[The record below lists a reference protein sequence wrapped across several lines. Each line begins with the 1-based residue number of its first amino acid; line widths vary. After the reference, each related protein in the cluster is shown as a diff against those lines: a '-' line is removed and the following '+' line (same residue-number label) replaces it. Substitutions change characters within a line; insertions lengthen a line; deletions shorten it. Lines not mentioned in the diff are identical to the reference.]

1 MKRVLVLCTGNS
13 CRSQIAEGFINHLL
27 VGRWEA
33 RSAGANPAQRVHPLA
48 VRVMAVVGVDI
59 GHGRPA
65 HVDAYVREPWDLVIT
80 VCDSARETCP
90 WFPRPVERLHVSF
103 DDPAG
108 ATGSEEERLQ
118 VFRRV
123 RDEIRSRLLPALE
136 GRG

>member
-27 VGRWEA
+27 AGRWEA
-33 RSAGANPAQRVHPLA
+33 RSAGTNPAERVNPLA
-48 VRVMAVVGVDI
+48 VRVMAEVGVDI
-59 GHGRPA
+59 GQGRPD
-65 HVDAYVREPWDLVIT
+65 HVDAYVREPWDLVVT

-123 RDEIRSRLLPALE
+123 RDQIRSRLLPALE
-136 GRG
+136 ARA

>member
-1 MKRVLVLCTGNS
+1 L
-13 CRSQIAEGFINHLL
+13 
-27 VGRWEA
+27 A
-33 RSAGANPAQRVHPLA
+33 RSAGTKPAERVHPLA
-48 VRVMAVVGVDI
+48 VRVMAETGVDI
-59 GHGRPA
+59 SDGRPD
-65 HVDAYVREPWDLVIT
+65 HVDAYVREPWDLLVT

-123 RDEIRSRLLPALE
+123 RDEIRIRLLPELE
-136 GRG
+136 ARA

>member
-13 CRSQIAEGFINHLL
+13 CRSQIAEGFINQLL
-27 VGRWEA
+27 AGRWEA
-33 RSAGANPAQRVHPLA
+33 RSAGTNPAERVHRLA
-48 VRVMAVVGVDI
+48 VRVMAEVGVDI
-59 GHGRPA
+59 AHGRPD
-65 HVDAYVREPWDLVIT
+65 HVDAYVREPWDLVVT

-90 WFPRPVERLHVSF
+90 WFPKPVERLHVSF

-108 ATGSEEERLQ
+108 ATGSEEERLH

-136 GRG
+136 ARG